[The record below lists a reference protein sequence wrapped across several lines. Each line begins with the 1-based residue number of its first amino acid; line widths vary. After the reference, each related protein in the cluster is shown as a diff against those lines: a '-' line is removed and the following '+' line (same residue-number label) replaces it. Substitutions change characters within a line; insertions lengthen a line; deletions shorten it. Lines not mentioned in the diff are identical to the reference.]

1 MAISKLCDAYKWS
14 PGEFGN
20 YTHIYALWRASVLTS
35 VVLQSSII
43 QNIVPRSN
51 KWAFGM
57 LVEECQQLRALS
69 ELQWRAYQT
78 GPQHGACL
86 SFLQSQLSN
95 LTIATAREAIKLV
108 REV

>member
-1 MAISKLCDAYKWS
+1 MGIRNVSDKESLK
-14 PGEFGN
+14 
-20 YTHIYALWRASVLTS
+20 
-35 VVLQSSII
+35 
-43 QNIVPRSN
+43 
-51 KWAFGM
+51 K
-57 LVEECQQLRALS
+57 EECQQLRAIS